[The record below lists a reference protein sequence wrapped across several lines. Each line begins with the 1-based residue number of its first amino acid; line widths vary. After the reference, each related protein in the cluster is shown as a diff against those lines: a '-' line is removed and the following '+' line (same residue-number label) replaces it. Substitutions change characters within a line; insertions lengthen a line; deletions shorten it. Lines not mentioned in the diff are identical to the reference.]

1 MDERITHERL
11 MKKVQKVSD
20 DLVEIYTHMINS
32 NVSNAQLREMTAK
45 MVKIVVAAHSATESR
60 LRQE

>member
-1 MDERITHERL
+1 MDERITQERL